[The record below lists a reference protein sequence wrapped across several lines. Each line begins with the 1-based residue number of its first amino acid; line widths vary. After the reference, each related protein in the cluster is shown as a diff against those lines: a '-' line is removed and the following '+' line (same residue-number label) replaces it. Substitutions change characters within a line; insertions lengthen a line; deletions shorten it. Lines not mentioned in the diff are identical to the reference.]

1 MRMMSGTRGGFGV
14 ALGGGTAR
22 GMAHLGA
29 LSLLEER
36 GWKPDAIAG
45 TSSGAVVGA
54 MVALGVPP
62 LQVAGLIR
70 RVGARG
76 IWRQAL
82 DPGLL
87 EGSLIRGRRLEAW
100 LDREVLGGATFAD
113 VRIPF
118 VVACTDLASGELRLL
133 REGPL
138 SRAVLA
144 SCALPG
150 FFTPV
155 MGVAGVAKDEVMV
168 DGGLVEAV
176 PYSALADLAPGRLLG
191 VHTGID
197 AQRSKMIGFIRRAQR
212 TGWGA
217 RWRDW
222 ALARG
227 VAGPWSRLWRGLAL
241 AAAAYE
247 RSVEVP
253 DGAYLL
259 RAQPPV
265 AWWDFHRSEE
275 AVAAGRAS
283 AEAAY
288 DRGDLADWLRGE
300 PGRQGPAERR
310 EGVVP

>member
-1 MRMMSGTRGGFGV
+1 MAGTLGGFGV

-22 GMAHLGA
+22 GMAHMGV
-29 LSLLEER
+29 LSVLEER
-36 GWKPDAIAG
+36 GWRPDAIAG

-62 LQVAGLIR
+62 LQVASLLR
-70 RVGARG
+70 RVGAREV
-76 IWRQAL
+76 WRQGL

-118 VVACTDLASGELRLL
+118 VVACTDLGSGELRLL
-133 REGPL
+133 REGSL
-138 SRAVLA
+138 ARAVMA

-155 MGVAGVAKDEVMV
+155 MEGDEVVV
-168 DGGLVEAV
+168 DGGLIEAV
-176 PYSALADLAPGRLLG
+176 PFRALAALAPGRLLG
-191 VHTGID
+191 IHTGID
-197 AQRSKMIGFIRRAQR
+197 AQRSKLIGFIRRAQR
-212 TGWGA
+212 RGWGK
-217 RWRDW
+217 RWLDW
-222 ALARG
+222 SLARG

-247 RSVEVP
+247 RGVDVP
-253 DGAYLL
+253 RDAYLL
-259 RAQPPV
+259 HTRPPV

-275 AVAAGRAS
+275 AVVAGVRAAT
-283 AEAAY
+283 EAY
-288 DRGDLADWLRGE
+288 DHGDLRTWLLGE
-300 PGRQGPAERR
+300 TAAAAATAITTE
-310 EGVVP
+310 VVT